1 MKRRWHVIADLVREH
16 GLHVGAEIGV
26 AEGRFSAGL
35 LSLCPQVTL
44 WAIDN
49 WAPGYKTWMGTE
61 WDEQTQRANRSAFME
76 MRISEG
82 LSPRLIVFE
91 ASSLD
96 AAKEIRDGSFDFVFI
111 DADHSYEAVNAD
123 IAAWTPKVRPG
134 GFITGHD
141 YDSEKFP
148 GVIRAVDER
157 FPQIDIR
164 EDFVWIARR
173 A

>member
-16 GLHVGAEIGV
+16 GLRVGAEIGV

-35 LSLCPQVTL
+35 LSLCPDLRL
-44 WAIDN
+44 WAFDDYR
-49 WAPGYKTWMGTE
+49 PGYKTWMGTE
-61 WDEQTQRANRSAFME
+61 WDAAAQEANKATFLA
-76 MRISEG
+76 I
-82 LSPRLIVFE
+82 LPRFARRLTFVE
-91 ASSLD
+91 KSSLE
-96 AAKEIRDGSFDFVFI
+96 AAAWLDDGALDFVFI
-111 DADHSYEAVNAD
+111 DADHDYDAVKAD

-141 YDSEKFP
+141 YDREKFP
-148 GVIRAVDER
+148 GVIRAVDEH